1 MAAGEGPISCWTN
14 SWKLQ
19 NEPVLRALGGGWPN
33 LMGCRS
39 AVLGF
44 FVLSAQKP
52 QKATDFS
59 YTTKMEADE
68 SHQGQGSPRSANS
81 SADSW
86 VFLCLGATAVPWG
99 ATEATDVWDLALM
112 FLMSMSD
119 GKQQPSLSLL
129 SMKRK
134 NVATKGANLNPV

>member
-1 MAAGEGPISCWTN
+1 
-14 SWKLQ
+14 
-19 NEPVLRALGGGWPN
+19 
-33 LMGCRS
+33 MGCRS
-39 AVLGF
+39 TVLGF

-52 QKATDFS
+52 QKFADFS
-59 YTTKMEADE
+59 YTTKMEAEE
-68 SHQGQGSPRSANS
+68 SHQGQGNPHSADS

-86 VFLCLGATAVPWG
+86 VFLCLGATAVPWGATLPYPGGHCCTLG

-134 NVATKGANLNPV
+134 NMATKGANLNPVCAYH

>member
-1 MAAGEGPISCWTN
+1 MAAGEGPISCWTD

-44 FVLSAQKP
+44 FVLSVQKP
-52 QKATDFS
+52 QKAANFS
-59 YTTKMEADE
+59 YTAKMEADE
-68 SHQGQGSPRSANS
+68 SHQGQGSPRSADS
-81 SADSW
+81 SAGY
-86 VFLCLGATAVPWG
+86 FCARGPLLYPGEPYCHTLGATAVPWG

-112 FLMSMSD
+112 FLMSMSH
-119 GKQQPSLSLL
+119 PS
-129 SMKRK
+129 
-134 NVATKGANLNPV
+134 PY